1 LGEKYLRLY
10 LTRQDSLIQA
20 EDKYTVQIKADFHNA
35 PNSHNFKFTRGGTGC
50 NTFLFEMR
58 AIFDFRLMGKIH
70 FALLLAILL
79 NFFAFNYFGFGL
91 EVELV
96 FLLKIIWYLLGVV
109 LFFQAIKRSGRIVF
123 YFFLFVFYPI
133 LVAGAYLLDKLM
145 GALLASLLLIAFDY
159 PKEVLQDGDISV
171 FRKQDG
177 FLAPCCGSYY
187 ITQSKFLIFQRKID
201 HFALGDLEEI
211 DKLKI
216 KIDGNRRYL
225 SWPSISEKA
234 DSIHVIAL
242 DN

>member
-1 LGEKYLRLY
+1 
-10 LTRQDSLIQA
+10 
-20 EDKYTVQIKADFHNA
+20 
-35 PNSHNFKFTRGGTGC
+35 
-50 NTFLFEMR
+50 MR
-58 AIFDFRLMGKIH
+58 VMLDFRLMAKIH
-70 FALLLAILL
+70 FALLLTILF

-91 EVELV
+91 DVELI

-109 LFFQAIKRSGRIVF
+109 LFFLALKRSGRIVF
-123 YFFLFVFYPI
+123 YFFPFVFYPI
-133 LVAGAYLLDKLM
+133 VVVGAYLLDKLM

-187 ITQSKFLIFQRKID
+187 ITQSKFLVFQRKIG

-225 SWPSISEKA
+225 SWPSNSSRSTSISEKA
-234 DSIHVIAL
+234 DSVHVISL